1 MLQAIHLT
9 AMTLSKE
16 LIKQID
22 KAAEIVRKGGV
33 VAFPTDTVY
42 GLGASPF
49 IAEAVKRIYKI
60 KQRPANLPLPV
71 LLADESQV
79 DTIAAG
85 IPEMARSLM
94 KAFWPG
100 GLTLVLSRAHSFPGG
115 AAAGGDTV
123 AVRVPDYEITRL
135 LIRKAGVPVIG
146 TSANISSRPSALEA
160 GEVSRQLGDVIDMII
175 DGGRCPGGIEST
187 VVDLTGGSP
196 VIVREGAVSADKITE
211 IIEEVTEGAYSSGQ

>member
-1 MLQAIHLT
+1 
-9 AMTLSKE
+9 MTLSTE

-22 KAAEIVRKGGV
+22 KAGEIVRKGGV

-49 IAEAVKRIYKI
+49 IAGAVQRIYKI

-71 LLADESQV
+71 LLADEPQV
-79 DTIAAG
+79 DTIAVT
-85 IPEMARSLM
+85 IPKLARSLM

-100 GLTLVLSRAHSFPGG
+100 GLTLVLLRAPSFPLS

-123 AVRVPDYEITRL
+123 AVRVPDSEITRT

-160 GEVSRQLGDVIDMII
+160 NDVIKQLGDVIDMII

-187 VVDLTGGSP
+187 VIDLTGGSP
-196 VIVREGAVSADKITE
+196 VIVREGAVSGGKIAE
-211 IIEEVTEGAYSSGQ
+211 IIKEVTEGAYSSG